1 MNLNKKLFIFN
12 IILIIGLIILQLLDI
27 LTTYF
32 LVPYTELVYE
42 GNPFM
47 VPQLDNH
54 FFVVMFKIFPVIM
67 FSISNLCCYF
77 LSIDSSLGIKFLIS
91 TGILLVITCI
101 IIYCVVL
108 NNSLIIVFLID
119 NDQISVF

>member
-1 MNLNKKLFIFN
+1 MNLNKKLFIVN
-12 IILIIGLIILQLLDI
+12 IILIIGLVILQTLDI

-32 LVPYTELVYE
+32 LVPYPELAYE

-54 FFVVMFKIFPVIM
+54 FFVVMFKFFPVIM
-67 FSISNLCCYF
+67 FSLSNLCCYY
-77 LSIDSSLGIKFLIS
+77 LSIDFSLGIKFLIS
-91 TGILLVITCI
+91 TGILLIIACI

-108 NNSLIIVFLID
+108 NNSLIIVFLVD
-119 NDQISVF
+119 TNQINIF